1 MRAIGKLLL
10 AAGSAALVLSI
21 AGASVAHAG
30 GKKKH
35 RYWDVPNGHNSFMMD
50 DVSEP
55 TYYFGGGSR
64 DCRKYRRMFRK
75 TGNFFWKAKYY
86 ACVY

>member
-55 TYYFGGGSR
+55 T
-64 DCRKYRRMFRK
+64 
-75 TGNFFWKAKYY
+75 
-86 ACVY
+86 